1 MRIEQRIGRVHRIG
15 QEHTV
20 DVVNLCLAGPI
31 EERILQILDQRI
43 NLFELVV
50 GEVEMILGY
59 LEDERE
65 FQDLVFDAFADA
77 AEGERERSFRRIGD
91 ALASARRRYQGVKSF
106 DEGFFRNELGV

>member
-1 MRIEQRIGRVHRIG
+1 
-15 QEHTV
+15 
-20 DVVNLCLAGPI
+20 VNLCLAGSV
-31 EERILQILDQRI
+31 EERILEILDQRI

-59 LEDERE
+59 LEEERE

-77 AEGERERSFRRIGD
+77 ADGQRERRFERIGD
-91 ALASARRRYQGVKSF
+91 ALGAARRRYQGVKSF